1 MCYFSHIL
9 HLQGDDF
16 IGNDGCMWAVYGD
29 KTSFSLND
37 AEISCKTNETSS
49 AIATHSPNCS
59 IRIIINHAKII
70 IIGMLKQ
77 HQSIRPDAE
86 TPMAELGDLF
96 LAQLKKLIS
105 VVKDNK
111 IITRSL
117 VFEKPHAYIKNNL
130 MQITKN
136 EASSA
141 H

>member
-1 MCYFSHIL
+1 
-9 HLQGDDF
+9 
-16 IGNDGCMWAVYGD
+16 
-29 KTSFSLND
+29 
-37 AEISCKTNETSS
+37 
-49 AIATHSPNCS
+49 
-59 IRIIINHAKII
+59 
-70 IIGMLKQ
+70 LKQ
-77 HQSIRPDAE
+77 HKSIRPDAE

-130 MQITKN
+130 LQITKN